1 MLSYLLEIKK
11 IKQYLS
17 NKQIEQPQ
25 IIKIRLICEKIC
37 VIINSIYRQVLTNEK
52 HKWAAL

>member
-11 IKQYLS
+11 TKQYLS

-25 IIKIRLICEKIC
+25 IIRI
-37 VIINSIYRQVLTNEK
+37 K
-52 HKWAAL
+52 HIK